1 MSEPGESNIYNQAS
15 KSGGRTGVDFTFHY
29 AEVIQSID
37 PDNAGR
43 IKVRVDN
50 LDGDIPKGEE
60 TWAFPLLPRFYN
72 VVPEV
77 GEGVVLLGQ
86 STKSG
91 TKNRMYMG
99 PLLGQDTDLPFQT
112 KSIALGSTSSVS
124 MDKPGVNPSLV
135 PTAKHVYCHPQDV
148 AIQGRQN
155 ADIILSNGAIDLRAG
170 KFKTNSRLEFNT
182 KGPAWVQLKY
192 NGRSSSYTN
201 IMSHR
206 INLITYQGNPTLSIG
221 QLLNEGL
228 NEEQG
233 GVDLQKYL
241 TAGGHG
247 RGSNHITAL
256 NKLHPLVFGD
266 ELIKFLDILL
276 HYVEFHS
283 HPWNGHPADNDTSLG
298 GTGIKAKKDE
308 LLKYK
313 NGGLLKLLSRTIY
326 AN

>member
-1 MSEPGESNIYNQAS
+1 MSEEANIYNQGYRAS
-15 KSGGRTGVDFTFHY
+15 GSKNADFTFHY
-29 AEVIQSID
+29 AEVIQNID

-43 IKVRVDN
+43 IKIRVEP
-50 LDGDIPKGEE
+50 LDDDIPRGEE
-60 TWAFPLLPRFYN
+60 TWTFPLLPRFFN
-72 VVPEV
+72 VVPEI
-77 GEGVVLLGQ
+77 GEGVIVFVQ

-91 TKNRMYMG
+91 TKNRTYMG

-112 KSIALGSTSSVS
+112 KSIALGATSSIS
-124 MDKPGVNPSLV
+124 MDKPGVNPAIV
-135 PTAKHVYCHPQDV
+135 PSAKHVYAHPQDV

-155 ADIILSNGAIDLRAG
+155 ADIILSNAAIDLRAG

-182 KGPAWVQLKY
+182 KGPAWIQLKY

-206 INLITYQGNPTLSIG
+206 INLITYQGSPEISID

-228 NEEQG
+228 ADEQG
-233 GVDLQKYL
+233 GNDLQKYL
-241 TAGGHG
+241 TSGGHG
-247 RGSNHITAL
+247 TGSNNINYL
-256 NKLHPLVFGD
+256 NRLHPLVFGD

-313 NGGLLKLLSRTIY
+313 NGGLLNLLSKTIY